1 MIKWFCLFIFPVFL
15 FSQEP
20 KIGEWKEYLSYSNPS
35 FIADGNEK
43 IYCVSSG
50 GLFYI
55 DLKYNSIHRLSKVNG
70 LSDINI
76 KKIAY
81 NNEFNAL
88 IIVYENCNLDLIINN
103 TIINIPDVK
112 RKEITGLK
120 SVNNVYTKQD
130 LIYLSCSFGLVV
142 IDLIKEEI
150 KDTYVIGDESQSYEV
165 TGCTILGDTI
175 FASTS
180 FGVFYGEK
188 NSQFLNNYNNW
199 TKLNRFNDSLNYI
212 NILSSE
218 SKVYTNKNN
227 LVVDISLKNNLFVET
242 YKDSIVYFQNSQKN
256 KILNPYFTSLKFS
269 TFDNRGVLWVAD
281 SINGLLA
288 FDENVLQNTYIP
300 SGPKENDLYSLKYIN
315 SKLYMCHGGHVNFG
329 VINNNQNGLSIKN
342 DFDQWSSLNYFDLNS
357 SRDIINIAKLENKT
371 YLASWYDGI
380 VVLKDSEFS
389 SNDSMLIF
397 EEYETKYNYSNT
409 NGVLDTTYYSNNRI
423 QISDLKF
430 DNQANLWGINNQVE
444 KPLFVKTANDEW
456 FSFSMNQ
463 DIVGLYFDDLIITR
477 DNKKWGIIARG
488 NGIFVYDDKG
498 TLDNSLDDE
507 YKLLN
512 KQSGNGALNSM
523 EVEVITEDLNGDIW
537 VGTKEGV
544 CVFYSPELVFTNY
557 NFDAQQILIQQGEYG
572 QYLLSSEQIN
582 SILVDGANRKW
593 IGTAGAGLFLMSE
606 DGTEEIHH
614 FTAQNSPLF
623 SNNII
628 ALEIN
633 NKTGEVYIGT
643 DRGLLSYKSDATEG
657 MGSQENIFIY
667 PNPVRPSY
675 KGLVAIRGLY
685 TGSRVKITDINGNLI
700 YEDTAKGGQVT
711 WDGKDQNNSRVNTGV
726 YLVFCT
732 SELGKYKVVDK
743 ILFVK

>member
-1 MIKWFCLFIFPVFL
+1 
-15 FSQEP
+15 
-20 KIGEWKEYLSYSNPS
+20 
-35 FIADGNEK
+35 
-43 IYCVSSG
+43 
-50 GLFYI
+50 
-55 DLKYNSIHRLSKVNG
+55 
-70 LSDINI
+70 
-76 KKIAY
+76 
-81 NNEFNAL
+81 
-88 IIVYENCNLDLIINN
+88 
-103 TIINIPDVK
+103 
-112 RKEITGLK
+112 
-120 SVNNVYTKQD
+120 
-130 LIYLSCSFGLVV
+130 
-142 IDLIKEEI
+142 
-150 KDTYVIGDESQSYEV
+150 
-165 TGCTILGDTI
+165 
-175 FASTS
+175 
-180 FGVFYGEK
+180 
-188 NSQFLNNYNNW
+188 
-199 TKLNRFNDSLNYI
+199 
-212 NILSSE
+212 
-218 SKVYTNKNN
+218 
-227 LVVDISLKNNLFVET
+227 
-242 YKDSIVYFQNSQKN
+242 
-256 KILNPYFTSLKFS
+256 
-269 TFDNRGVLWVAD
+269 
-281 SINGLLA
+281 
-288 FDENVLQNTYIP
+288 
-300 SGPKENDLYSLKYIN
+300 
-315 SKLYMCHGGHVNFG
+315 MCHGGHVNFG
-329 VINNNQNGLSIKN
+329 TINNNQNGLSIKN
-342 DFDQWSSLNYFDLNS
+342 DFDQWSSLNYFDLNN
-357 SRDIINIAKLENKT
+357 SRDIINIAKFENKT

-430 DNQANLWGINNQVE
+430 DDQANLWGINNQVE
-444 KPLFVKTANDEW
+444 KPLFVKTPNDEW

-523 EVEVITEDLNGDIW
+523 QVEVLTEDLNGDIW

-544 CVFYSPELVFTNY
+544 CVFYNPELVFTNY
-557 NFDAQQILIQQGEYG
+557 NFDAQQILIQQGDYG

-593 IGTAGAGLFLMSE
+593 IGTNGAGLFLMSE

-614 FTAQNSPLF
+614 FTVQNSPLF

-643 DRGLLSYKSDATEG
+643 DKGLLSYKSDATEG
-657 MGSQENIFIY
+657 MSSQENIFIY

-685 TGSRVKITDINGNLI
+685 TGSKVKITDINGNLI

-732 SELGKYKVVDK
+732 SELGKYNVVDK